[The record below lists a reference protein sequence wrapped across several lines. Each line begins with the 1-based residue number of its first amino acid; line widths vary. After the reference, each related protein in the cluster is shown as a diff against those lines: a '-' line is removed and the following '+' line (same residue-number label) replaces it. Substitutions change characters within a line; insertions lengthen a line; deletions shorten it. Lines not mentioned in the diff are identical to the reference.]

1 MYGFGASTKGNV
13 TLQLCGLNNND
24 IQKIYDINSN
34 KFNCYTPGS
43 NIKIVNEK
51 YITKDKPKYIIFLIW
66 NFKKTIIEKIKKFK
80 LKNTKYIWLFPNYKI
95 TNK

>member
-1 MYGFGASTKGNV
+1 MIGNFRN
-13 TLQLCGLNNND
+13 TQFLCNLNQND
-24 IQKIYDINSN
+24 IKKIYDINKN

-51 YITKDKPKYIIFLIW
+51 NIIKDKPKYLIFLIW
-66 NFKKTIIEKIKKFK
+66 HFKKTIVQKIKKLK
-80 LKNTKYIWLFPNYKI
+80 LKKTRFIWLFPNYKI